1 MNVKRVLAWA
11 LMGIVLSCAGAA
23 TAQPYPNHAVRLVIP
38 DARGS
43 TADVVG
49 RTIGGKLAEFL
60 GQPVTIDNRPGAL
73 ELMATETV
81 VKATPDGY
89 TLLLATPSFAIN
101 AALQPKLTFNAEK
114 DFTPI
119 ARVASFPLVMVTS
132 PSLPLDSVQDLIA
145 IAKANPGRIKYASVG
160 TGAANHMAA
169 EMFKSLATVQLT
181 HVPYRGTG
189 PALADLTAGKVQ
201 VMFAP
206 WPLVEAQVRAGKL
219 NAIAVTGPK
228 RLAAAPAVPTLTEAG
243 VAGFDLV
250 SWYGVL
256 APGVTAKSIVDRVN
270 ADLRKTMQSPDVR
283 DRLNATLGADLT
295 VSSPEA
301 FGAQLHSEIVA
312 WAKLVREMNIK
323 PE

>member
-1 MNVKRVLAWA
+1 MNVKRVLAWT
-11 LMGIVLSCAGAA
+11 LMGFVLLGAGAA
-23 TAQPYPNHAVRLVIP
+23 TAQPYPSRPVRLVIP
-38 DARGS
+38 DAPGS

-73 ELMATETV
+73 ELTATETI
-81 VKATPDGY
+81 VKVAPDGY

-101 AALQPKLTFNAEK
+101 AALQPKLTFDAEK

-119 ARVASFPLVMVTS
+119 ARVASFPLVLVAG
-132 PSLPLDSVQDLIA
+132 PSLPIDSVQDLIA
-145 IAKANPGRIKYASVG
+145 IAKANPGRVQYASVG
-160 TGAANHMAA
+160 IGANNHMAA

-181 HVPYRGTG
+181 HVPYKG
-189 PALADLTAGKVQ
+189 PGQALADLLAGKVQ
-201 VMFAP
+201 IMFAT
-206 WPLVEAQVRAGKL
+206 WPMVEAQVRTGKL
-219 NAIAVTGPK
+219 RALAVTGPK

-243 VAGFDLV
+243 VAGFDFV

-256 APGVTAKSIVDRVN
+256 APGATAKSIIDRVN
-270 ADLRKTMQSPDVR
+270 ADLRKTMQSPEVR
-283 DRLNATLGADLT
+283 DRLNATLGADLA

-301 FGAQLHSEIVA
+301 FAAQLHDEIAA